1 MTSDKVERKGIEQG
15 RAKYAYKCAEEAS
28 KLGENSPKEYKSHV
42 KKLPMMIKTNGL
54 GATLAFIKTKS
65 DKAYE
70 TLYRHLF
77 AWVKEDPNRV
87 ITWKENED
95 FTKQV
100 ISLNSD
106 EYRLVTIEIMSF
118 LNWLRRFADG
128 LIEGEADNV

>member
-1 MTSDKVERKGIEQG
+1 MTSDKVEIKGIEQG

-28 KLGENSPKEYKSHV
+28 ELGENSPKEYKSHV

-65 DKAYE
+65 DKAYK

-106 EYRLVTIEIMSF
+106 EYRLVTIEIMAF

-128 LIEGEADNV
+128 LIEGEADNA